1 MTIRGI
7 LFDIDD
13 TLIDYSATAR
23 VGLLRHLTA
32 ENLLDYFL
40 SPEEA
45 VDLWRALEEQE
56 YPRFLT
62 GELTFTGQQQ
72 ARTRR
77 FLSHIGVRV
86 KDPEAWFARY
96 AARRDTAWA
105 AFPDVPPTLR
115 GLTGQVALGVV
126 SNSSL
131 AHQRG
136 KLAAV
141 GLLEHFS
148 ETVLCSDEF
157 GAAKPDPSIFLA
169 GCAMIGLPPDQV
181 AYVGDRFDTD
191 GIGARDAG
199 LRAYWL
205 DRTARGVAHR
215 DGITVIPSL
224 AELSA
229 TTFGNFDLT

>member
-1 MTIRGI
+1 MSIRGI

-23 VGLLRHLTA
+23 VGLLRHLRA
-32 ENLLDYFL
+32 EDLLDYFL

-45 VDLWRALEEQE
+45 VLLWRALEEEE
-56 YPRFLT
+56 YPRFLA

-72 ARTRR
+72 LRTKR
-77 FLSHIGVRV
+77 FLSHIGVKER
-86 KDPEAWFARY
+86 DPVAWFARY

-115 GLTGQVALGVV
+115 GLSGQVALGVV
-126 SNSSL
+126 SNSSR
-131 AHQRG
+131 AHQQG
-136 KLAAV
+136 KLEAV
-141 GLLEHFS
+141 GLHEHFGDA
-148 ETVLCSDEF
+148 VLCSAEF
-157 GAAKPDPSIFLA
+157 GAAKPDPSIFRA

-215 DGITVIPSL
+215 DGVTVIPSL
-224 AELSA
+224 SELSA
-229 TTFGNFDLT
+229 TTFGHFDPH